1 MAGRCFH
8 ECFMWYTI
16 YHSLT
21 ILYYLRNYLNIFD
34 CEIKTKLKAF
44 KSFFLGEMTCS
55 NCNGCI
61 HKGLCYDYDPAGYPG
76 QASKEACNSYG
87 GTGC

>member
-1 MAGRCFH
+1 MNVSCG
-8 ECFMWYTI
+8 
-16 YHSLT
+16 
-21 ILYYLRNYLNIFD
+21 ILSIIPYYSILLKKLFD
-34 CEIKTKLKAF
+34 YGSKIKLKAF

-76 QASKEACNSYG
+76 LASKEACNSHG